1 MLHEPVADGSIRIE
15 SPHYELAADATEPS
29 RLGGLGHGT
38 SLPASDGRNGVSQGA
53 LASAP

>member
-29 RLGGLGHGT
+29 RLGGLGHGCIA
-38 SLPASDGRNGVSQGA
+38 PCQHWQEWRSQGV